1 MDSWRVFDFN
11 CAAPRV
17 TQVLNKNI
25 GTCVQTHS
33 HRLTWTLHYS
43 LGLVVFFQTNQI
55 LQSHKYQ
62 SSNNHIASV
71 TVGCK
76 PCPSEVTDVYALGE
90 FISESSALTL
100 NLIHHQSFE

>member
-43 LGLVVFFQTNQI
+43 LGLVLFFKQT
-55 LQSHKYQ
+55 KYC
-62 SSNNHIASV
+62 NHINIKVV
-71 TVGCK
+71 T
-76 PCPSEVTDVYALGE
+76 T
-90 FISESSALTL
+90 TL
-100 NLIHHQSFE
+100 HRLQLDANHAPLK